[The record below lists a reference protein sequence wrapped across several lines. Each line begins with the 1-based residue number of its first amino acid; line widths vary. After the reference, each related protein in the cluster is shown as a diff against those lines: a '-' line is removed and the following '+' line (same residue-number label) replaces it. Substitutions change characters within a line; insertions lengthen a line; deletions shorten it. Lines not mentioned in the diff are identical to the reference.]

1 MVTAKHA
8 DQVSS
13 RSPAAPYRHRLL
25 LAVAPE
31 RASPGVQR
39 ALRMHGFDLTV
50 IHDGTRVLDSVQISA
65 QAAVVLDVGLTGVDT
80 AAVLAGLARVAPET
94 PVIALTSR
102 EGRERLVAVLRGDR
116 DDFLTVP
123 FNADELVARLRLRV
137 RTPAAPDLA
146 GNGTGPDEPTVAR
159 LGDIMVDTALG
170 LVSVDGQLVTLTP
183 TEFALLGILINN
195 PGRVLAREE
204 LTAMLWRD
212 PPSSNVVEVYIGY
225 LRRKL
230 GPDRIRTVRGRGY
243 LLQE

>member
-1 MVTAKHA
+1 MLSRTPTAPH
-8 DQVSS
+8 
-13 RSPAAPYRHRLL
+13 RHRLL
-25 LAVAPE
+25 LVVSPE
-31 RASPGVQR
+31 RATPAVLR
-39 ALRMHGFDLTV
+39 ALRMHGFDLDV
-50 IHDGTRVLDSVQISA
+50 VHDGARVLDSVQVTGYAS
-65 QAAVVLDVGLTGVDT
+65 VVLDVGLTGADT
-80 AAVLAGLARVAPET
+80 ASVLAGLARLAPET

-102 EGRERLVAVLRGDR
+102 EGRDQLVAALRADR

-137 RTPAAPDLA
+137 RVGRATGTAASGA
-146 GNGTGPDEPTVAR
+146 GPDESTVTR

-183 TEFALLGILINN
+183 TEFALLGILISN
-195 PGRVLAREE
+195 PGRVLPREQ